1 VIRLAVKVRR
11 ADAEEVL
18 AELLEIAPEGVE
30 EVDDGGETV
39 EYAVYGSEGELP
51 TLPDLKAAAGDAFV
65 EITTSEIADGWDEW
79 WKRFHR
85 PVLIEPP
92 QPTPGRR
99 AVPGLRVRPPW
110 EAENDREGVEEIVID
125 PGRAFGTGAHA
136 TTRMCLE
143 LLMAAAAEDGG
154 KGPLIDVGTGSGV
167 LAIAGAKL
175 GYGPVQA
182 LDNDPESVEAATR
195 NAAVNG
201 VTIEVRRWEL
211 RREQIPM
218 IDRDGRTTV
227 TANLVKPLLE
237 EIARTMEHAPTGL
250 IAGGLLNGQVD
261 DVVKAFAE
269 RQGMEERERRS
280 SGEWSAVWLR
290 RGTKEPK
297 SPRPH
302 QAPPPRPA

>member
-1 VIRLAVKVRR
+1 MPAGRVIRLAVKVRR

-18 AELLEIAPEGVE
+18 AELLEIAPAGVE
-30 EVDDGGETV
+30 ECGGGGETV

-65 EITTSEIADGWDEW
+65 EITTSEVADGWDER
-79 WKRFHR
+79 WKEFHK
-85 PVLIEPP
+85 PVLIEPG
-92 QPTPGRR
+92 TPPNGRR
-99 AVPGLRVRPPW
+99 AVPALWVRPPW
-110 EAENDREGVEEIVID
+110 EAKNEQDDVEEIVID

-175 GYGPVQA
+175 GYGPVKA
-182 LDNDPESVEAATR
+182 LDNDPQSVVAATE
-195 NAAVNG
+195 NAAVNRMK
-201 VTIEVRRWEL
+201 IEVRRWEL
-211 RREQIPM
+211 RREQIPT
-218 IDRDGRTTV
+218 IDGGGQLTV

-237 EIARTMEHAPTGL
+237 AIARTMEHAPTNL

-261 DVVKAFAE
+261 EVAEAFAE
-269 RQGMEERERRS
+269 RLGMEERERRS
-280 SGEWSAVWLR
+280 SGEWSAVWLT
-290 RGTKEPK
+290 G
-297 SPRPH
+297 
-302 QAPPPRPA
+302 RPA